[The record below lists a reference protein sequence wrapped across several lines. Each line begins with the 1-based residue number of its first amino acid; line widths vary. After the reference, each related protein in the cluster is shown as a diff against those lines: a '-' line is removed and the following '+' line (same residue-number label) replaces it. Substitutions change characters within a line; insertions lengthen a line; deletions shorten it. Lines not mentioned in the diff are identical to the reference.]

1 MESLLRITFTGI
13 TQKGNE
19 SIVPLIVINFLS
31 VGEYK
36 KTVLIVVKSFLLIH
50 VGNLKRFV
58 LVNVVLNLDK
68 LQRRV
73 LIAVKS
79 LPLANLTQIGT
90 RSVPLNVQGNIMG
103 LNMLSVSGAAKSSQ
117 QRNILIDIIVL
128 KNVEDPQNSLI
139 VETVG
144 SLLELFPVTLIDNSV
159 PFPVIVPSVERL
171 FLKRVLNPFL
181 SFSIFRLNKKFK
193 LEDTPLILS

>member
-1 MESLLRITFTGI
+1 VESLLRITFTGI